1 MLRKDIFNERLKL
14 YILAG
19 LVGIVSGI
27 AAVLFRWLIQ
37 GISQIFVLI
46 PQVLG
51 SIGWILTPI
60 LGAFI
65 VAAIV
70 VRYAPEAKGH
80 GVPEVMEAYSRQ
92 GGSMRARI
100 PLLKSLASAV
110 CIGSG
115 GSCGREGPIAQI
127 GAGAGSAIASW
138 MKLGKKETK
147 TLLVCGLSSG
157 IAATFNAPLGGTLF
171 GIEVLAGGIVGFSI
185 IPIILSSVIATALST
200 AILGSQVSFQAPT
213 FMLNSP
219 LELVFYLGMG
229 ILFGLVSVAW
239 IRGFYSIED
248 LFERIKVSPY
258 LLPAIGALITGL
270 LAYVAI
276 YAEDIF
282 GYSGA
287 FGPAEPYYPAI
298 MGVGYSFIDASFLS
312 TVALPALL
320 AFGLFKLI
328 ATSATLGS
336 GGSGGVFAPTLFIG
350 AAFGGA
356 FGLACSLFLPT
367 IITQP
372 MAFALVGMA
381 ALFAGTGRAPI
392 TCIVIVMEMTND
404 YAMILP
410 LMLATSASYLVSSII
425 EEDSIYTMKLSR
437 RGISLKQGAHIGV
450 LKVIPLAE
458 IMTSNPTT
466 LSPTMTQDEVLRIVD
481 QTHHTKFP
489 VVDTFGNIVG
499 TLITEN
505 LFHDLDPEAPQPAVG
520 VLMDRDFLHLS
531 PGCKMDSVLH
541 AMIERDQGHAVVVD
555 PINPN
560 KMIGFVTKADVLK
573 AYELAI
579 FRLQQQG
586 HEIED
591 IGPADI
597 VGVA

>member
-1 MLRKDIFNERLKL
+1 MLKKEIFNERLKL
-14 YILAG
+14 YSLAG
-19 LVGIVSGI
+19 LVGVVSGT

-37 GISQIFVLI
+37 GISLVFVLI
-46 PQVLG
+46 PQTFGPL
-51 SIGWILTPI
+51 GWILTPI

-65 VAAIV
+65 VGAIV
-70 VRYAPEAKGH
+70 VRFAPEAKGH
-80 GVPEVMEAYSRQ
+80 GVPEVMAAYSRQ

-100 PLLKSLASAV
+100 PLLKGLASAV

-115 GSCGREGPIAQI
+115 GSCGREGPIAQV
-127 GAGAGSAIASW
+127 GAGAGSAVASF

-171 GIEVLAGGIVGFSI
+171 GIEVVAGGIVGFSI
-185 IPIILSSVIATALST
+185 IPVILSSVVATALST
-200 AILGSQVSFQAPT
+200 AILGSKVSFQAPL
-213 FMLNSP
+213 FVLGSP
-219 LELVFYLGMG
+219 VQLLFYLGMG
-229 ILFGLVSVAW
+229 VLFGLISVAW

-258 LLPAIGALITGL
+258 ILPAIGALFTGIL
-270 LAYVAI
+270 GYVTFFSEAF
-276 YAEDIF
+276 F
-282 GYSGA
+282 GYSGV
-287 FGPAEPYYPAI
+287 FGPSEPYYPAI
-298 MGVGYSFIDASFLS
+298 MGVGYSFIDATFLS

-320 AFGLFKLI
+320 VFGIFKII
-328 ATSATLGS
+328 ATSSTLGS

-356 FGLACSLFLPT
+356 FGLSCSLLLPS

-404 YAMILP
+404 YSMILP
-410 LMLATSASYLVSSII
+410 LMLATSASFLVSSLI
-425 EEDSIYTMKLSR
+425 EEDSIYTKKLSR
-437 RGISLKQGAHIGV
+437 RGIDVKAGPHIGV
-450 LKVIPLAE
+450 LKVIPLSE
-458 IMTSNPTT
+458 VMTTHPTI
-466 LSPTMTQDEVLRIVD
+466 LSPSMTQEEVLHIVD

-489 VVDTFGNIVG
+489 VVDAEGSIVG
-499 TLITEN
+499 TLITED
-505 LFHDLDPEAPQPAVG
+505 LFQDLDPDSPQPVVG

-541 AMIERDQGHAVVVD
+541 AMIEKDQGHAVVVD
-555 PINPN
+555 PTNPN
-560 KMIGFVTKADVLK
+560 KMLGFVTKADVLR

-597 VGVA
+597 VDVV